1 MSEIIM
7 GALFAKPKKPEK
19 PPAQTKVTEVLPDAK
34 KKNTAM
40 DRQMRFSTN
49 STRLKERSAGGYSKL
64 A

>member
-19 PPAQTKVTEVLPDAK
+19 PPAQTKVTEVLPESKKSNRAQDRMLGMSTAK
-34 KKNTAM
+34 
-40 DRQMRFSTN
+40 
-49 STRLKERSAGGYSKL
+49 TRLQERSGYSRL